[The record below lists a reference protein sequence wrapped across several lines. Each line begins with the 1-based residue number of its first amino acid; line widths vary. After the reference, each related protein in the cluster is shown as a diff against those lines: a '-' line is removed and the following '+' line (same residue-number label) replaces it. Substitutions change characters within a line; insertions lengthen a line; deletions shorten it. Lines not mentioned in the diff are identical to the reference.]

1 MDFLRKLYRRIK
13 VAFNEGYSLTKAL
26 IDILGPALGTVIVAR
41 LAYLRFNTQ
50 KLAFSEFQKFLEQG
64 MVKKVECASDSIAF
78 NLKTEGSKMYETIIP
93 GFLQKEDVWT
103 MLNDNRMSTG
113 LEISVSRFE
122 RYSKRILNGVMLV
135 GPLVYFVYVVYF
147 MNRLVNGA
155 PNKSEKSNVELA
167 DDDDKKDTV
176 TFKDVAGLG
185 PAKEELQNLVHMIR
199 NRDRYISL
207 GAFQPKGV
215 LLYGPPGVG
224 KT

>member
-1 MDFLRKLYRRIK
+1 
-13 VAFNEGYSLTKAL
+13 
-26 IDILGPALGTVIVAR
+26 
-41 LAYLRFNTQ
+41 
-50 KLAFSEFQKFLEQG
+50 
-64 MVKKVECASDSIAF
+64 
-78 NLKTEGSKMYETIIP
+78 
-93 GFLQKEDVWT
+93 
-103 MLNDNRMSTG
+103 
-113 LEISVSRFE
+113 
-122 RYSKRILNGVMLV
+122 
-135 GPLVYFVYVVYF
+135 

-155 PNKSEKSNVELA
+155 PNKSEKNNVELA

>member
-13 VAFNEGYSLTKAL
+13 VAVNEGYSLTKAL

-135 GPLVYFVYVVYF
+135 GPIVYFVYVVYF

-167 DDDDKKDTV
+167 DDDDKKDAV